1 MFDITAKA
9 SIGNRLGSIR
19 SIDSIV
25 VGVQNI
31 NEATEL
37 WVNQFGL
44 DIVSH
49 RDGKDIDL
57 SRLWQLDEDEIIK
70 QTLLATPRIDVGKI
84 HLVQFKN
91 PSAPVRQNANT
102 TDLGPKNLD
111 VTCHDLPGKYDEL
124 IEMGYEFR
132 SEYVGYQIESIGA
145 DVLEV
150 QMPGHDYTNII
161 FVEQLGEKIQLSEK
175 GYGGIT
181 SLVTIVSELDEETN
195 FFMDIFSLK
204 EAVSEDLFGEHV
216 EKMIGLPKGGGLKL
230 NLLEGDEIDRYGRVE
245 LVSYIGAEKQDNL
258 YEIANPPALG
268 TLHCVF
274 RVEDIKRIKDKLKN
288 RLVHYEEYGS
298 LDLIYG
304 IGEVISFR
312 SPAGLRIEV
321 QQL

>member
-1 MFDITAKA
+1 M
-9 SIGNRLGSIR
+9 GSIR

-31 NEATEL
+31 DEATEL
-37 WVNQFGL
+37 WVDQFGL
-44 DIVSH
+44 DVVSK
-49 RDGKDIDL
+49 REGIDSDL
-57 SRLWQLDEDEIIK
+57 SRLWKLKDDEVTK
-70 QTLLATPRIDVGKI
+70 QALLATPKIDVGKI
-84 HLVQFKN
+84 HLVEFKN
-91 PSAPVRQNANT
+91 PSTAVRQNANA

-111 VTCHDLPGKYDEL
+111 VTCLDLPSKYDEL
-124 IEMGYEFR
+124 IKMGYQFR

-150 QMPGHDYTNII
+150 QMPGHDHTNII

-181 SLVTIVSELDEETN
+181 SLVTIVSELDEETD
-195 FFMDIFSLK
+195 FFIDIFSLK
-204 EAVSEDLFGEHV
+204 QALSEDLFGEHV
-216 EKMIGLPKGGGLKL
+216 EKMIGLPKGGGLRL

-245 LVSYIGAEKQDNL
+245 LVAYIGAEKQDNL

-274 RVEDIKRIKDKLKN
+274 RVEDIDSIKNKLKN
-288 RLVHYEEYGS
+288 RLVHYEEHGL

-304 IGEVISFR
+304 RGEVISFR

>member
-1 MFDITAKA
+1 M
-9 SIGNRLGSIR
+9 GSIR
-19 SIDSIV
+19 SIDTII

-31 NEATEL
+31 NEAIEL

-44 DIVSH
+44 DIVSE
-49 RDGKDIDL
+49 REGIDGDL
-57 SRLWQLDEDEIIK
+57 SRLWQLEDDEITK
-70 QTLLATPRIDVGKI
+70 QALLATPKIDVGKI

-91 PSAPVRQNANT
+91 PTTAVRQNANA

-111 VTCHDLPGKYDEL
+111 VTCLDLPSKYDEL
-124 IEMGYEFR
+124 IKMGYQFR
-132 SEYVGYQIESIGA
+132 SEYVGYKIESIGA

-150 QMPGHDYTNII
+150 QMPGHDHTNII
-161 FVEQLGEKIQLSEK
+161 FVEQLGEKIQLSK
-175 GYGGIT
+175 RGYGGIT
-181 SLVTIVSELDEETN
+181 SLVTIVSELDEETD

-204 EAVSEDLFGEHV
+204 EALSEDLFGEHV
-216 EKMIGLPKGGGLKL
+216 EKMIGLPKGGGLRL

-245 LVSYIGAEKQDNL
+245 LVAYIGAEKQDDL
-258 YEIANPPALG
+258 YKIANPPALG

-274 RVEDIKRIKDKLKN
+274 RVEDIDSIKNKLRN
-288 RLVHYEEYGS
+288 RSVSFKEHGL

-304 IGEVISFR
+304 KGEIISFR

>member
-1 MFDITAKA
+1 M
-9 SIGNRLGSIR
+9 GSIR
-19 SIDSIV
+19 SIDTII

-31 NEATEL
+31 NEAIEL

-44 DIVSH
+44 DIVSE
-49 RDGKDIDL
+49 REGIDADL
-57 SRLWQLDEDEIIK
+57 SRLWQLDDDEITK
-70 QTLLATPRIDVGKI
+70 QALLATPKIDVGKI

-91 PSAPVRQNANT
+91 PSTAVRENANA

-111 VTCHDLPGKYDEL
+111 VTCLDLPSKYDEL

-150 QMPGHDYTNII
+150 QMPGHDHTNII
-161 FVEQLGEKIQLSEK
+161 FVEQLGEKIQLSKK

-204 EAVSEDLFGEHV
+204 EALSEDLFGEHV
-216 EKMIGLPKGGGLKL
+216 EKMIGLPKGGGLRL

-245 LVSYIGAEKQDNL
+245 LVAYIGAEKQDDL
-258 YEIANPPALG
+258 YKIANPPALG

-274 RVEDIKRIKDKLKN
+274 RVEDIDNIKNKLRN
-288 RLVHYEEYGS
+288 RSVSFKEHGL

-304 IGEVISFR
+304 KGEIISFR

>member
-1 MFDITAKA
+1 M
-9 SIGNRLGSIR
+9 GSIR
-19 SIDSIV
+19 SIDTII

-31 NEATEL
+31 NEAIEL

-44 DIVSH
+44 DIVSE
-49 RDGKDIDL
+49 REGIDSDL
-57 SRLWQLDEDEIIK
+57 SRLWQLEDDEITK
-70 QTLLATPRIDVGKI
+70 QALLATPKIDVGKI

-91 PSAPVRQNANT
+91 PSTAVRQNANA

-111 VTCHDLPGKYDEL
+111 VTCLDLPSKYDEL
-124 IEMGYEFR
+124 IKMGYQFR

-150 QMPGHDYTNII
+150 QMPGHDHTNII
-161 FVEQLGEKIQLSEK
+161 FVEQLGEKIQLSK
-175 GYGGIT
+175 RGYGGIT
-181 SLVTIVSELDEETN
+181 SLVTIVSELDEETD

-204 EAVSEDLFGEHV
+204 EALSEDLFGEHV
-216 EKMIGLPKGGGLKL
+216 EKMIGLPKGGGLRL

-245 LVSYIGAEKQDNL
+245 LVAYIGAEKQDDL
-258 YEIANPPALG
+258 YKIANPPALG

-274 RVEDIKRIKDKLKN
+274 RVEDIDNIKNKLRN
-288 RLVHYEEYGS
+288 RSVSFKEHGL

-304 IGEVISFR
+304 KGEIISFR

>member
-1 MFDITAKA
+1 M
-9 SIGNRLGSIR
+9 GSIR
-19 SIDSIV
+19 SIDTII

-31 NEATEL
+31 NEAIEL

-44 DIVSH
+44 DIVSE
-49 RDGKDIDL
+49 REGIDGDL
-57 SRLWQLDEDEIIK
+57 SRLWQLEDDEITK
-70 QTLLATPRIDVGKI
+70 QALLATPKIDVGKI

-91 PSAPVRQNANT
+91 PSTAVRQNANA

-111 VTCHDLPGKYDEL
+111 VTCLDLPSKYDEL
-124 IEMGYEFR
+124 IKMGYQFR

-150 QMPGHDYTNII
+150 QMPGHDHTNII
-161 FVEQLGEKIQLSEK
+161 FVEQLGEKIQLSK
-175 GYGGIT
+175 RGYGGIT
-181 SLVTIVSELDEETN
+181 SLVTIVSELDEETD

-204 EAVSEDLFGEHV
+204 EAVSEELFGEHV
-216 EKMIGLPKGGGLKL
+216 EKMIGLPNGGGLKL
-230 NLLEGDEIDRYGRVE
+230 NLLEGDEVDRYGRVE
-245 LVSYIGAEKQDNL
+245 LVTYIGVEKQENL
-258 YEIANPPALG
+258 YKSANPPALG

-274 RVEDIKRIKDKLKN
+274 RVEDITSIKTELEN
-288 RLVHYEEYGS
+288 RFVHYEEYGS

-304 IGEVISFR
+304 KGEVISFR

>member
-1 MFDITAKA
+1 M
-9 SIGNRLGSIR
+9 GSIR

-25 VGVQNI
+25 VGVENI
-31 NEATEL
+31 DEATEL
-37 WVNQFGL
+37 WVDQFSL
-44 DIVSH
+44 DVVSK
-49 RDGKDIDL
+49 REGIDSDL
-57 SRLWQLDEDEIIK
+57 SRLWQLKDDEVVK
-70 QTLLATPRIDVGKI
+70 QALLATPKIDVGKI

-91 PSAPVRQNANT
+91 PSTAVRQNANA

-111 VTCHDLPGKYDEL
+111 VTCLDLPSKYDEL
-124 IEMGYEFR
+124 IKKGYQFR

-150 QMPGHDYTNII
+150 QMPGHDHTNII
-161 FVEQLGEKIQLSEK
+161 FVEQLGEKIQLSES

-181 SLVTIVSELDEETN
+181 SLVTIVSELDEETD

-204 EAVSEDLFGEHV
+204 QALSEDLFGEHV
-216 EKMIGLPKGGGLKL
+216 EKMIGLPKGGGLRL

-245 LVSYIGAEKQDNL
+245 LVAYIGAEKQDNL

-274 RVEDIKRIKDKLKN
+274 RVEDIDSIKNKLKN
-288 RLVHYEEYGS
+288 RLVHYEEHGL

-304 IGEVISFR
+304 RGEVISFR

>member
-1 MFDITAKA
+1 MAKA
-9 SIGNRLGSIR
+9 SIGKRLGSIR

-31 NEATEL
+31 DEATDL

-44 DIVSH
+44 DIVSK
-49 RDGKDIDL
+49 RDGIDIDL
-57 SRLWQLDEDEIIK
+57 SRLWQLNDDEVIK
-70 QTLLATPRIDVGKI
+70 QALLATPKIDVGKI

-91 PSAPVRQNANT
+91 PSTPVRQNANT

-111 VTCHDLPGKYDEL
+111 VTCLDLPSKYKKL
-124 IEMGYEFR
+124 IKQGYQFR

-150 QMPGHDYTNII
+150 QMPGHDHTNII
-161 FVEQLGEKIQLSEK
+161 FVEQLGEEIQLSNK

-181 SLVTIVSELDEETN
+181 SLVTIVSDLDEETD
-195 FFMDIFSLK
+195 FFKDIFSLR

-216 EKMIGLPKGGGLKL
+216 EKMVGLPKGGGLRL

-245 LVSYIGAEKQDNL
+245 LVSYIGAEKQDDL
-258 YEIANPPALG
+258 YKIANPPALG
-268 TLHCVF
+268 TLHCIF
-274 RVEDIKRIKDKLKN
+274 RVEDITNIKNKLKKRSVN
-288 RLVHYEEYGS
+288 YKEHGL
-298 LDLIYG
+298 LDLIFG
-304 IGEVISFR
+304 KGEIISFR

>member
-1 MFDITAKA
+1 MFDITAKV

-84 HLVQFKN
+84 HLVQFKHPFN
-91 PSAPVRQNANT
+91 PVRKNAHA

-111 VTCHDLPGKYDEL
+111 VTCRDLPSKYHEL
-124 IEMGYEFR
+124 IKMGYDFR
-132 SEYVGYQIESIGA
+132 SEYVGYHIESIGA

-150 QMPGHDYTNII
+150 QMPGHDETNII
-161 FVEQLGEKIQLSEK
+161 FVEQLGEKIQLSDK

-181 SLVTIVSELDEETN
+181 SLVTIVPNLDEETN
-195 FFMDIFSLK
+195 FYMDVFSLNK
-204 EAVSEDLFGEHV
+204 AITEELFGENI
-216 EKMIGLPKGGGLKL
+216 EKMIGLPKGGGLRL

-245 LVSYIGAEKQDNL
+245 LVSYIGTEKQDDL
-258 YEIANPPALG
+258 YAIANPPALG
-268 TLHCVF
+268 TLHCLF
-274 RVEDIKRIKDKLKN
+274 RVKDISFIKNILKKKMISF
-288 RLVHYEEYGS
+288 EEFGL

-304 IGEVISFR
+304 KGEVISFR
-312 SPAGLRIEV
+312 SPAGLRIDV

>member
-1 MFDITAKA
+1 M
-9 SIGNRLGSIR
+9 GSIR
-19 SIDSIV
+19 SIDTII

-31 NEATEL
+31 NEAIEL

-44 DIVSH
+44 DVVSK
-49 RDGKDIDL
+49 REGIDSDL
-57 SRLWQLDEDEIIK
+57 SRLWQLKDDEVVK
-70 QTLLATPRIDVGKI
+70 QALLATPKIDVGKI

-91 PSAPVRQNANT
+91 PSTAVRQNANA

-111 VTCHDLPGKYDEL
+111 VTCLDLPSKYDEL
-124 IEMGYEFR
+124 IEKGYQFR

-150 QMPGHDYTNII
+150 QMPGHDHTNII
-161 FVEQLGEKIQLSEK
+161 FVEQLGEKIQLSES

-181 SLVTIVSELDEETN
+181 SLVTIVSELDEETD

-204 EAVSEDLFGEHV
+204 QALSEDLFGEHV
-216 EKMIGLPKGGGLKL
+216 EKMIGLPKGGGLRL

-245 LVSYIGAEKQDNL
+245 LVAYIGAEKQNNL

-274 RVEDIKRIKDKLKN
+274 RVEDINGIKNKLKN
-288 RLVHYEEYGS
+288 RLVHYEEHGL

-304 IGEVISFR
+304 RGEVISFR

>member
-1 MFDITAKA
+1 M
-9 SIGNRLGSIR
+9 GSIR

-31 NEATEL
+31 DEASEL
-37 WVNQFGL
+37 WVDQFGL
-44 DIVSH
+44 DVVSK
-49 RDGKDIDL
+49 REGIDSDL
-57 SRLWQLDEDEIIK
+57 SRLWQLKDDEVVK
-70 QTLLATPRIDVGKI
+70 QALLATPKIDVGKI

-91 PSAPVRQNANT
+91 PSTAVRQNANA

-111 VTCHDLPGKYDEL
+111 VTCLDLPSKYDEL
-124 IEMGYEFR
+124 IKMGYQFR
-132 SEYVGYQIESIGA
+132 SEYVGYKIESIGA

-150 QMPGHDYTNII
+150 QMPGHDHTNII
-161 FVEQLGEKIQLSEK
+161 FVEQLGEKIQLSES

-204 EAVSEDLFGEHV
+204 QALSEDLFGEHV
-216 EKMIGLPKGGGLKL
+216 EKMIGLPKGGGLRL

-245 LVSYIGAEKQDNL
+245 LVAYIGAEKQDNL

-274 RVEDIKRIKDKLKN
+274 RVEDIDSIKNKLKN
-288 RLVHYEEYGS
+288 RLVHYEEHGL

-304 IGEVISFR
+304 RGEVISFR

>member
-1 MFDITAKA
+1 M
-9 SIGNRLGSIR
+9 GSIR

-25 VGVQNI
+25 VGVENI
-31 NEATEL
+31 DEATEL
-37 WVNQFGL
+37 WVDQFGL
-44 DIVSH
+44 DVVSE
-49 RDGKDIDL
+49 REGSDTDL
-57 SRLWQLDEDEIIK
+57 SRLWQLKDDEVIK
-70 QTLLATPRIDVGKI
+70 QALLATPKIDVGKI

-91 PSAPVRQNANT
+91 PSTAVRQNANA

-111 VTCHDLPGKYDEL
+111 VTCLDLPSKYDEL
-124 IEMGYEFR
+124 IKMGYQFR

-150 QMPGHDYTNII
+150 QMPGHDHTNII

-181 SLVTIVSELDEETN
+181 SLVTIVSELDEETD
-195 FFMDIFSLK
+195 FFIDIFSLK
-204 EAVSEDLFGEHV
+204 QALSEDLFGEHV
-216 EKMIGLPKGGGLKL
+216 EKMIGLPKGGGLRL

-245 LVSYIGAEKQDNL
+245 LVAYIGAEKQDDL

-274 RVEDIKRIKDKLKN
+274 RVEDIDSIKNKLKN
-288 RLVHYEEYGS
+288 RLVHYEEHGL

-304 IGEVISFR
+304 RGEVISFR

-321 QQL
+321 QQLQI

>member
-1 MFDITAKA
+1 M
-9 SIGNRLGSIR
+9 GSIR
-19 SIDSIV
+19 SIDTII

-31 NEATEL
+31 NEAIEL

-44 DIVSH
+44 DIVSE
-49 RDGKDIDL
+49 REGIDADL
-57 SRLWQLDEDEIIK
+57 SRLWQLEDDEITK
-70 QTLLATPRIDVGKI
+70 QALLATPKIDVGKI

-91 PSAPVRQNANT
+91 PSTAVRQNANA

-111 VTCHDLPGKYDEL
+111 VTCLDLPSKYDEL
-124 IEMGYEFR
+124 IKMGYQFR

-150 QMPGHDYTNII
+150 QMPGHDHTNII
-161 FVEQLGEKIQLSEK
+161 FVEQLGEKIQLSK
-175 GYGGIT
+175 RGYGGIT
-181 SLVTIVSELDEETN
+181 SLVTIVSELDEETD

-204 EAVSEDLFGEHV
+204 EALSEDLFGEHV
-216 EKMIGLPKGGGLKL
+216 EKMIGLPKGGGLRL

-245 LVSYIGAEKQDNL
+245 LVAYIGAEKQDDL
-258 YEIANPPALG
+258 YKIANPPALG

-274 RVEDIKRIKDKLKN
+274 RVEDIDNIKNKLRN
-288 RLVHYEEYGS
+288 RSVSFKEYGL

-304 IGEVISFR
+304 KGEIISFR

>member
-1 MFDITAKA
+1 M
-9 SIGNRLGSIR
+9 GSIR
-19 SIDSIV
+19 SIDTII

-31 NEATEL
+31 NEAIEL

-44 DIVSH
+44 DIVSE
-49 RDGKDIDL
+49 REGIDADL
-57 SRLWQLDEDEIIK
+57 SRLWQLDDDEITK
-70 QTLLATPRIDVGKI
+70 QALLATPKIDVGKI

-91 PSAPVRQNANT
+91 PSTAVRQNANA

-111 VTCHDLPGKYDEL
+111 VTCLDLPSKYDEL
-124 IEMGYEFR
+124 IKMGYQFR

-150 QMPGHDYTNII
+150 QMPGHDHTNII
-161 FVEQLGEKIQLSEK
+161 FVEQLGEKIQLSK
-175 GYGGIT
+175 RGYGGIT
-181 SLVTIVSELDEETN
+181 SLVTIVSELDEETD

-204 EAVSEDLFGEHV
+204 EALSEDLFGEHV
-216 EKMIGLPKGGGLKL
+216 EKMIGLPKGGGLRL
-230 NLLEGDEIDRYGRVE
+230 NLLEGDELDRYGRVE
-245 LVSYIGAEKQDNL
+245 LVAYIGAEKQDDL
-258 YEIANPPALG
+258 YKIANPPALG

-274 RVEDIKRIKDKLKN
+274 RVEDIDNIKNKLRKRSVSFKEHGL
-288 RLVHYEEYGS
+288 

-304 IGEVISFR
+304 KGEIISFR

>member
-1 MFDITAKA
+1 M
-9 SIGNRLGSIR
+9 GSIR

-31 NEATEL
+31 DEATEL
-37 WVNQFGL
+37 WVDQFGL
-44 DIVSH
+44 DVVSE
-49 RDGKDIDL
+49 REGIDSDL
-57 SRLWQLDEDEIIK
+57 SRLWQLKDDEVVK
-70 QTLLATPRIDVGKI
+70 QALLATPKIDVGKI

-91 PSAPVRQNANT
+91 PSTAVRQNANA

-111 VTCHDLPGKYDEL
+111 VTCLDLPSKYDEL
-124 IEMGYEFR
+124 IKKGYQFR

-150 QMPGHDYTNII
+150 QMPGHDHTNII
-161 FVEQLGEKIQLSEK
+161 FVEQLGEKIQLSES

-181 SLVTIVSELDEETN
+181 SLVTIVSELDEETD

-204 EAVSEDLFGEHV
+204 QALSEDLFGEHV
-216 EKMIGLPKGGGLKL
+216 EKMIGLPKGGGLRL

-245 LVSYIGAEKQDNL
+245 LVAYIGAEKQDNL

-274 RVEDIKRIKDKLKN
+274 RVEDIDSIKNKLKN
-288 RLVHYEEYGS
+288 RLVHYEEHGL

-304 IGEVISFR
+304 RGEVISFR

>member
-1 MFDITAKA
+1 M
-9 SIGNRLGSIR
+9 GLIR

-31 NEATEL
+31 DEATEL
-37 WVNQFGL
+37 WVDQFGL
-44 DIVSH
+44 DVVSE
-49 RDGKDIDL
+49 REGSDTDL
-57 SRLWQLDEDEIIK
+57 SRLWQLEDDDITK
-70 QTLLATPRIDVGKI
+70 QALLATPKIDVGKI

-91 PSAPVRQNANT
+91 PSTAVRQNANA

-111 VTCHDLPGKYDEL
+111 VTCLDLPSKYDEL
-124 IEMGYEFR
+124 IKMGYQFR

-150 QMPGHDYTNII
+150 QMPGHDHTNII

-181 SLVTIVSELDEETN
+181 SLVTIVSELDEETD
-195 FFMDIFSLK
+195 FFIDIFSLK
-204 EAVSEDLFGEHV
+204 QALSEDLFGEHV
-216 EKMIGLPKGGGLKL
+216 EKMIGLPKGGGLRL
-230 NLLEGDEIDRYGRVE
+230 NLLEGDEVDRYGRVE
-245 LVSYIGAEKQDNL
+245 LVAYIGAEKQDDL

-274 RVEDIKRIKDKLKN
+274 RVEDIDSIKNKLKN
-288 RLVHYEEYGS
+288 RLVHYEEHGL

-304 IGEVISFR
+304 RGEVISFR
-312 SPAGLRIEV
+312 SPAGLG
-321 QQL
+321 

>member
-1 MFDITAKA
+1 M
-9 SIGNRLGSIR
+9 GSIR
-19 SIDSIV
+19 SIDTII

-31 NEATEL
+31 NEAIEL

-44 DIVSH
+44 DIVSE
-49 RDGKDIDL
+49 REGIDADL
-57 SRLWQLDEDEIIK
+57 SRLWKLEEEEITK
-70 QTLLATPRIDVGKI
+70 QALLATPKIDVGKI

-91 PSAPVRQNANT
+91 PSTAVRQNANA

-111 VTCHDLPGKYDEL
+111 VTCLDLPSKYDEL
-124 IEMGYEFR
+124 IKMGYQFR

-150 QMPGHDYTNII
+150 QMPGHDHTNII
-161 FVEQLGEKIQLSEK
+161 FVEQLGEKIQLSER

-181 SLVTIVSELDEETN
+181 SLVTIVSELDEETD

-204 EAVSEDLFGEHV
+204 EALSEDLFGEHV
-216 EKMIGLPKGGGLKL
+216 EKMIGLPKGGGLRL

-245 LVSYIGAEKQDNL
+245 LVAYIGAEKQDDL
-258 YEIANPPALG
+258 YKIANPPALG

-274 RVEDIKRIKDKLKN
+274 RVEDIDSIKNNLRN
-288 RLVHYEEYGS
+288 RSVSFKEHGL

-304 IGEVISFR
+304 KGEIISFR

>member
-1 MFDITAKA
+1 M
-9 SIGNRLGSIR
+9 GSIR
-19 SIDSIV
+19 SIDTII

-31 NEATEL
+31 NEAIEL

-44 DIVSH
+44 EIVSE
-49 RDGKDIDL
+49 REGIDTDL
-57 SRLWQLDEDEIIK
+57 SRLWQLEDDEITK
-70 QTLLATPRIDVGKI
+70 QALLATPKIDVGKI

-91 PSAPVRQNANT
+91 PSTAVRQNANA

-111 VTCHDLPGKYDEL
+111 VTCLDLPSKYDEL
-124 IEMGYEFR
+124 IKMGYQFR
-132 SEYVGYQIESIGA
+132 SEYVGYKIESIGA

-150 QMPGHDYTNII
+150 QMPGHDHTNII
-161 FVEQLGEKIQLSEK
+161 FVEQLGEKIQLSK
-175 GYGGIT
+175 RGYGGIT
-181 SLVTIVSELDEETN
+181 SLVTIVSELDEETD

-204 EAVSEDLFGEHV
+204 EALSEDLFGEHV
-216 EKMIGLPKGGGLKL
+216 EKMIGLPKGGGLRL

-245 LVSYIGAEKQDNL
+245 LVAYIGAEKQDDL
-258 YEIANPPALG
+258 YKIANPPALG

-274 RVEDIKRIKDKLKN
+274 RVEDIDNIKNKLRN
-288 RLVHYEEYGS
+288 RSVSFKQHGL

-304 IGEVISFR
+304 KGEIISFR

>member
-1 MFDITAKA
+1 M
-9 SIGNRLGSIR
+9 GSIR
-19 SIDSIV
+19 SIDTII

-31 NEATEL
+31 NEAIEL

-44 DIVSH
+44 DIVSE
-49 RDGKDIDL
+49 REGIDADL
-57 SRLWQLDEDEIIK
+57 SRLWQLEDDEITK
-70 QTLLATPRIDVGKI
+70 QALLATPKIDVGKI

-91 PSAPVRQNANT
+91 PSTAVRQNANA

-111 VTCHDLPGKYDEL
+111 VTCLDLPSKYDEL
-124 IEMGYEFR
+124 IKMGYQFR

-150 QMPGHDYTNII
+150 QMPGHDHTNII
-161 FVEQLGEKIQLSEK
+161 FVEQLGEKIQLSK
-175 GYGGIT
+175 RGYGGIT
-181 SLVTIVSELDEETN
+181 SLVTIVSELDEETD

-204 EAVSEDLFGEHV
+204 EALSEDLFGEHV
-216 EKMIGLPKGGGLKL
+216 EKMIGLPKGGGLRL

-245 LVSYIGAEKQDNL
+245 LVAYIGAEKQDDL
-258 YEIANPPALG
+258 YKIANPPALG

-274 RVEDIKRIKDKLKN
+274 RVEDIDSIKNNLRN
-288 RLVHYEEYGS
+288 RSVSFKEHGL

-304 IGEVISFR
+304 KGEIISFR

>member
-1 MFDITAKA
+1 M
-9 SIGNRLGSIR
+9 GSIR
-19 SIDSIV
+19 SIDTII

-31 NEATEL
+31 NEAIEL

-44 DIVSH
+44 DIVSE
-49 RDGKDIDL
+49 REGIDADL
-57 SRLWQLDEDEIIK
+57 SRLWKLEDDEITK
-70 QTLLATPRIDVGKI
+70 QALLATPKIDVGKI

-91 PSAPVRQNANT
+91 PSTAVRQNANA

-111 VTCHDLPGKYDEL
+111 VTCLDLPSKYDEL
-124 IEMGYEFR
+124 IKMGYQFR

-150 QMPGHDYTNII
+150 QMPGHDHTNII
-161 FVEQLGEKIQLSEK
+161 FVEQLGEKIQLSK
-175 GYGGIT
+175 RGYGGIT
-181 SLVTIVSELDEETN
+181 SLVTIVSELDEETD

-204 EAVSEDLFGEHV
+204 EALSEDLFGKHV
-216 EKMIGLPKGGGLKL
+216 EKMIGLPKGGGLRL

-245 LVSYIGAEKQDNL
+245 LVAYIGAEKQDDL
-258 YEIANPPALG
+258 YKIANPPALG

-274 RVEDIKRIKDKLKN
+274 RVEDIDNIKNKLRN
-288 RLVHYEEYGS
+288 RSVSFKEHGL

-304 IGEVISFR
+304 KGEIISFR

>member
-1 MFDITAKA
+1 M
-9 SIGNRLGSIR
+9 GSIR
-19 SIDSIV
+19 SIDTII

-31 NEATEL
+31 NEAIEL

-44 DIVSH
+44 DIVSE
-49 RDGKDIDL
+49 REGIDADL
-57 SRLWQLDEDEIIK
+57 SRLWQLEDDEITK
-70 QTLLATPRIDVGKI
+70 QALLATPKIDVGKI

-91 PSAPVRQNANT
+91 PSTAVRQNANA

-111 VTCHDLPGKYDEL
+111 VTCLDLPSKYDEL
-124 IEMGYEFR
+124 IKMGYQFR

-150 QMPGHDYTNII
+150 QMPGHDHTNII
-161 FVEQLGEKIQLSEK
+161 FVEQLGEKIQLSK
-175 GYGGIT
+175 RGYGGIT
-181 SLVTIVSELDEETN
+181 SLVTIVSELDEETD

-204 EAVSEDLFGEHV
+204 EALSEDLFGEHI
-216 EKMIGLPKGGGLKL
+216 EKMIGLPKGGGLRL

-245 LVSYIGAEKQDNL
+245 LVAYIGAEKQDDL
-258 YEIANPPALG
+258 YKIANPPALG

-274 RVEDIKRIKDKLKN
+274 RVEDIDSIKNRLKN
-288 RLVHYEEYGS
+288 RSVSFKEHGL

-304 IGEVISFR
+304 KGEIISFR

>member
-1 MFDITAKA
+1 M
-9 SIGNRLGSIR
+9 GSIR
-19 SIDSIV
+19 SIDTII

-31 NEATEL
+31 NEAIEL

-44 DIVSH
+44 DIVSE
-49 RDGKDIDL
+49 REGIDADL
-57 SRLWQLDEDEIIK
+57 SRLWQLEDDEITK
-70 QTLLATPRIDVGKI
+70 QALLATPKIDVGKI

-91 PSAPVRQNANT
+91 PSTAVRQNANA

-111 VTCHDLPGKYDEL
+111 VTCLDLPSKYDEL
-124 IEMGYEFR
+124 IKMGYQFR

-150 QMPGHDYTNII
+150 QMPGHDHTNII
-161 FVEQLGEKIQLSEK
+161 FVEQLGEKIQLSK
-175 GYGGIT
+175 RGYGGIT
-181 SLVTIVSELDEETN
+181 SLVTIVSELDEETD

-204 EAVSEDLFGEHV
+204 EALSEDLFGEHV
-216 EKMIGLPKGGGLKL
+216 EKMIGLPKGGGLRL
-230 NLLEGDEIDRYGRVE
+230 NLLEGDELDRYGRVE
-245 LVSYIGAEKQDNL
+245 LVAYIGAEKQDDL
-258 YEIANPPALG
+258 YKIANPPALG

-274 RVEDIKRIKDKLKN
+274 RVEDIDSIKNKLRN
-288 RLVHYEEYGS
+288 RSVSFKEHGL

-304 IGEVISFR
+304 KGEIISFR

>member
-1 MFDITAKA
+1 M
-9 SIGNRLGSIR
+9 GSIR
-19 SIDSIV
+19 SIDTII

-31 NEATEL
+31 NEAIEL

-44 DIVSH
+44 DIVSE
-49 RDGKDIDL
+49 REGIDADL
-57 SRLWQLDEDEIIK
+57 SRLWQLEDDEITK
-70 QTLLATPRIDVGKI
+70 QALLATPKIDVGKI

-91 PSAPVRQNANT
+91 PSTVVRQNANA

-111 VTCHDLPGKYDEL
+111 VTCLDLPSKYDEL
-124 IEMGYEFR
+124 IKMGYQFR

-150 QMPGHDYTNII
+150 QMPGHDHTNII
-161 FVEQLGEKIQLSEK
+161 FVEQLGEKIQLSK
-175 GYGGIT
+175 RGYGGIT
-181 SLVTIVSELDEETN
+181 SLVTIVSELDEETD

-204 EAVSEDLFGEHV
+204 EALSEDLFGEHV
-216 EKMIGLPKGGGLKL
+216 EKMIGLPKGGGLRL

-245 LVSYIGAEKQDNL
+245 LVAYIGAEKQDDL
-258 YEIANPPALG
+258 YKIANPPALG

-274 RVEDIKRIKDKLKN
+274 RVEDIDNIKNKLRKRSVSFKEHGL
-288 RLVHYEEYGS
+288 

-304 IGEVISFR
+304 KGEIISFR

>member
-1 MFDITAKA
+1 M
-9 SIGNRLGSIR
+9 GSIR

-31 NEATEL
+31 DEATEL
-37 WVNQFGL
+37 WVDQFGL
-44 DIVSH
+44 DVVSK
-49 RDGKDIDL
+49 REGIDSDL
-57 SRLWQLDEDEIIK
+57 SRLWQLKDDEVVK
-70 QTLLATPRIDVGKI
+70 QALLATPKIDVGKI

-91 PSAPVRQNANT
+91 PSTAVRQNANA

-111 VTCHDLPGKYDEL
+111 VTCLDLPSKYDEL
-124 IEMGYEFR
+124 IKKGYQFR

-150 QMPGHDYTNII
+150 QMPGHDHTNII
-161 FVEQLGEKIQLSEK
+161 FVEQLGEKIQLSES

-181 SLVTIVSELDEETN
+181 SLVTIVSELDEETD

-204 EAVSEDLFGEHV
+204 QALSEDLFGEHV
-216 EKMIGLPKGGGLKL
+216 EKMIGLPKGGGLRL

-245 LVSYIGAEKQDNL
+245 LVAYIGAEKQDNL

-274 RVEDIKRIKDKLKN
+274 RVEDIDSIKNKLKN
-288 RLVHYEEYGS
+288 RLVHYEEHGL

-304 IGEVISFR
+304 RGEVISFR

>member
-1 MFDITAKA
+1 M
-9 SIGNRLGSIR
+9 GSIR

-31 NEATEL
+31 DEATEL
-37 WVNQFGL
+37 WVDQFGL
-44 DIVSH
+44 DVVSK
-49 RDGKDIDL
+49 REGIDSDL
-57 SRLWQLDEDEIIK
+57 SSLWQLKDDEVVK
-70 QTLLATPRIDVGKI
+70 QALLATPKIDVGKI

-91 PSAPVRQNANT
+91 PSTAVRQNANA

-111 VTCHDLPGKYDEL
+111 VTCLDLPSKYDEL
-124 IEMGYEFR
+124 IEKGYQFR

-150 QMPGHDYTNII
+150 QMPGHDHTNII
-161 FVEQLGEKIQLSEK
+161 FVEQLGEKIQLSES

-181 SLVTIVSELDEETN
+181 SLVTIVSELDEETD

-204 EAVSEDLFGEHV
+204 QALSEDLFGEHV
-216 EKMIGLPKGGGLKL
+216 EKMIGLPKGGGLRL

-245 LVSYIGAEKQDNL
+245 LVAYIGAEKQDNL

-274 RVEDIKRIKDKLKN
+274 RVEDIDSIKNKLKN
-288 RLVHYEEYGS
+288 RLVHYEEHGL

-304 IGEVISFR
+304 RGEVISFR

>member
-1 MFDITAKA
+1 M
-9 SIGNRLGSIR
+9 GSIR
-19 SIDSIV
+19 SIDTII

-31 NEATEL
+31 NEAIEL

-44 DIVSH
+44 DIVSK
-49 RDGKDIDL
+49 REGIDADL
-57 SRLWQLDEDEIIK
+57 SRLWQLEDDEITK
-70 QTLLATPRIDVGKI
+70 QALLATPKIDVGKI

-91 PSAPVRQNANT
+91 PSTAVRQNANA

-111 VTCHDLPGKYDEL
+111 VTCLDLPSKYGEL
-124 IEMGYEFR
+124 IKMGYQFR

-150 QMPGHDYTNII
+150 QMPGHDHTNII
-161 FVEQLGEKIQLSEK
+161 FVEQLGEKIQLSK
-175 GYGGIT
+175 RGYGGIT
-181 SLVTIVSELDEETN
+181 SLVTIVSELDEETE

-204 EAVSEDLFGEHV
+204 EALSEDLFGEHV
-216 EKMIGLPKGGGLKL
+216 EKMIGLPKGGGLRL

-245 LVSYIGAEKQDNL
+245 LVAYIGAEKQDDL
-258 YEIANPPALG
+258 YKIANPPALG

-274 RVEDIKRIKDKLKN
+274 RVENIDKIKNKLRN
-288 RLVHYEEYGS
+288 RSVSFKEHGL

-304 IGEVISFR
+304 KGEIISFR